1 MRRTLG
7 KLGRGWRRS
16 TCIRC
21 PASPSSRIT
30 NVDLSAFD
38 YRHGCLLNLYVAVE
52 ESQRTEAR
60 HWYGQL
66 VHVLEAIADHG
77 ALAVLG
83 RGSGRSLT
91 SDALIACG

>member
-1 MRRTLG
+1 MEPLG
-7 KLGRGWRRS
+7 VGCALW
-16 TCIRC
+16 
-21 PASPSSRIT
+21 
-30 NVDLSAFD
+30 DD

-52 ESQRTEAR
+52 EAVRTEAR

-66 VHVLEAIADHG
+66 VHVLEAITDHD

-83 RGSGRSLT
+83 RGSRRGLT

>member
-1 MRRTLG
+1 MRRILG
-7 KLGRGWRRS
+7 NLGDELRRS

-21 PASPSSRIT
+21 PALPSSGIRD
-30 NVDLSAFD
+30 VAVSAFD

-52 ESQRTEAR
+52 EAVRTEAR

-66 VHVLEAIADHG
+66 VHVLEAITDHD

-83 RGSGRSLT
+83 RGSQRSLS

>member
-1 MRRTLG
+1 MG
-7 KLGRGWRRS
+7 
-16 TCIRC
+16 C
-21 PASPSSRIT
+21 PLLPSLRIT
-30 NVDLSAFD
+30 NVGLSAFD

-52 ESQRTEAR
+52 EAVRTETR

-66 VHVLEAIADHG
+66 VHVLEAIAEHD

-83 RGSGRSLT
+83 RGSPNGLS